1 MILYMENPKDYT
13 HAHSHTHTDTH
24 THTQLGELI
33 NKFNKVPGHKI
44 KKQNSVLSLH
54 TNKEQFE
61 NKIKRTIPLTLA
73 SKKNKIL
80 RNKLKQGVKRFVHY
94 KLQIIAERN

>member
-13 HAHSHTHTDTH
+13 HAHSHTHTHTH
-24 THTQLGELI
+24 THTNGRT
-33 NKFNKVPGHKI
+33 NKQI
-44 KKQNSVLSLH
+44 QQNFRTQSEETKLVLSLH

-73 SKKNKIL
+73 SKKDKIL
-80 RNKLKQGVKRFVHY
+80 RNKLKQGVKRLVHY
-94 KLQIIAERN
+94 KLQIVAERN